1 MEFVKI
7 NIGYLYSYS
16 CMRRSVDVFD
26 CCTDN
31 CHHGAPRFCCTYV
44 HLSVLFV
51 FEESYYHLVIYHVI
65 YCVWSIY
72 QYRSATLSFTQSE
85 KSEGKFD
92 ENITFFLITYRSYLI
107 KHIQC
112 IFVQPFK
119 KFFQLKIVHRDYIK
133 SFSIYYSFFI
143 SIKTDV
149 IKLRLWHDF
158 NRIGQ
163 NTLPF
168 FLCQS
173 TRLQNAIIHMLQYLS
188 HINM

>member
-1 MEFVKI
+1 MEFIKI

-72 QYRSATLSFTQSE
+72 QYRSATLSLTQSE
-85 KSEGKFD
+85 KSEGKLD
-92 ENITFFLITYRSYLI
+92 EKITFFFWLPII
-107 KHIQC
+107 HIWLN
-112 IFVQPFK
+112 IFSAFL
-119 KFFQLKIVHRDYIK
+119 FIHLK
-133 SFSIYYSFFI
+133 SFFSAKNSSPGLCKVLFNLLFFF
-143 SIKTDV
+143 
-149 IKLRLWHDF
+149 H
-158 NRIGQ
+158 
-163 NTLPF
+163 
-168 FLCQS
+168 
-173 TRLQNAIIHMLQYLS
+173 
-188 HINM
+188 